1 MAATQNTVVV
11 DLGPLRKAVE
21 ERVKTGSYAS
31 ADEVIRAGLLA
42 LEREEAGTNE
52 WLIQLAE
59 ESLADPEP
67 SIPAAEVFRELRA
80 IHSETIRERSH

>member
-1 MAATQNTVVV
+1 MEAAQNTVVV
-11 DLGPLRKAVE
+11 DLGPLWQSVE
-21 ERVKTGSYAS
+21 DRVKTGSYAS

-42 LEREEAGTNE
+42 LEREEAGLNE
-52 WLIQLAE
+52 WLTQQAE

-80 IHSETIRERSH
+80 IHSEVDGASAL